1 MSKSTYIFT
10 LPIYG
15 QLLKSFN
22 RERIIEISRKH
33 GEERYVRSFDA
44 YVHLFTMLYAVAPD
58 YAYNNY
64 AKFKE
69 FIDCGVVYVAKMK
82 KNFNYEILLGC
93 MRHNPQWFM
102 ASRERVAVFRNENYC
117 LANVNGLF

>member
-33 GEERYVRSFDA
+33 GGERYVRSFNA
-44 YVHLFTMLYAVAPD
+44 YTFFTMLYAVAPD
-58 YAYNNY
+58 CAYNNY
-64 AKFKE
+64 AKFK
-69 FIDCGVVYVAKMK
+69 
-82 KNFNYEILLGC
+82 
-93 MRHNPQWFM
+93 
-102 ASRERVAVFRNENYC
+102 
-117 LANVNGLF
+117 